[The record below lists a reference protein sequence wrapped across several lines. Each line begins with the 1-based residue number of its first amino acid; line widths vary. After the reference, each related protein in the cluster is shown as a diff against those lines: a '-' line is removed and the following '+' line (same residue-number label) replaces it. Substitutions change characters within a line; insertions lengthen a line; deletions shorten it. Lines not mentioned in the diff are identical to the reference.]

1 MPYNHPQVITIQ
13 KGVDGPV
20 PGREDMTMAE
30 IVIPSFLQYGF
41 FENGA

>member
-20 PGREDMTMAE
+20 PGREDMTIWASLKM
-30 IVIPSFLQYGF
+30 VHSL
-41 FENGA
+41 N